1 MAVPEEGEKLDQEV
15 KDQVKERGQWT
26 NKMEFVLSVAGEIIG
41 LGNVWRFP
49 YLCYKNGG
57 GAFFIPYFIFFF
69 TCGIPVFF
77 LEVALGQYT
86 SQGSVTAWQK
96 ICPLLQ
102 GIGVAS
108 VVIEAYLNVYYIVI
122 LAWALFYLF
131 SSFTSELPWMS
142 CAHSWNTGRGRVSP
156 WDGVSP
162 LALCP
167 WCLMT
172 GRQ

>member
-1 MAVPEEGEKLDQEV
+1 M
-15 KDQVKERGQWT
+15 
-26 NKMEFVLSVAGEIIG
+26 
-41 LGNVWRFP
+41 
-49 YLCYKNGG
+49 
-57 GAFFIPYFIFFF
+57 
-69 TCGIPVFF
+69 
-77 LEVALGQYT
+77 
-86 SQGSVTAWQK
+86 
-96 ICPLLQ
+96 
-102 GIGVAS
+102 AS